1 MSELYRNDRQ
11 IERILD
17 LAQRLE
23 GRRRWRVKEL
33 ADYYGVYRST
43 IYDDLQILGRFCC
56 VCNEDKRWWIEPG
69 RNPIPMSFTSEE
81 AQALSII
88 VTASPMN
95 VGAPFEKHLKSAIK
109 KLKNP
114 LAALIE
120 DAMQRADKMSIKI
133 KSGNNYES
141 VEQCFSALEQAI
153 EEQRTVIAL
162 YQAGGKPEPL
172 EHKLDPYAIFFR
184 KEDWYLAAYTH
195 IAKAIGTFKIIR
207 FKTVQLTHETFDYL
221 SNFDLDEYLS
231 SMWELFSGPPI
242 DITVKID
249 SHKAYLVE
257 EKQRHPTQEIV
268 ERLEDGSVIIKV
280 HVPKEEFSWWVLS
293 LGTAAEIL
301 EPQELREQF
310 RKIAEEM
317 LKMYSEKIF

>member
-1 MSELYRNDRQ
+1 MSELYRNERQ
-11 IERILD
+11 IERVLD
-17 LAQRLE
+17 LAQKLE
-23 GRRRWRVKEL
+23 GRRRWRVAEL

-43 IYDDLQILGRFCC
+43 IYDDLQILGRFCF
-56 VCNEDKRWWIEPG
+56 VCKEEGRWWIEPG
-69 RNPIPMSFTSEE
+69 GNPIPMSFTSEE
-81 AQALSII
+81 AQALSIV
-88 VTASPMN
+88 VTAPPMN
-95 VGAPFEKHLKSAIK
+95 IGAPFEKHLKSAIK

-114 LAALIE
+114 LATLIE
-120 DAMQRADKMSIKI
+120 DAMQRVDKMSIKI

-162 YQAGGKPEPL
+162 YQAGGNPEPL

-195 IAKAIGTFKIIR
+195 IAEAIGTFKIIR
-207 FKTVQLTHETFDYL
+207 FKTVQLTHEKFDYL
-221 SNFDLDEYLS
+221 SSFDLDEYLS

-242 DITVKID
+242 DITVKIAA
-249 SHKAYLVE
+249 HKAYLVE

-301 EPQELREQF
+301 EPQELREEF
-310 RKIAEEM
+310 RKIAGEM
-317 LKMYSEKIF
+317 VKIYSEKKS